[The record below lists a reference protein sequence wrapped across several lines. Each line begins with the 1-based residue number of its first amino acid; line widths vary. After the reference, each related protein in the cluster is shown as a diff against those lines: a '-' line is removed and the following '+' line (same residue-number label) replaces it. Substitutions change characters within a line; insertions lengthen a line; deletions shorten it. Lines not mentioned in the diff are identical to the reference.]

1 MDYLKNFRGDT
12 MFDLKVGLLLFI
24 ITSIV
29 IIGFHCIVASMDTYK
44 KNKEVISFEGLEY
57 KSMSLLIP
65 CYNEAVVIRT
75 ALSTIK
81 KLKYP
86 NLEVIF
92 INDGSSDDTLNILD
106 KELNLRKIPNGYGDF
121 QCNKINGTYV
131 SDKNKNI
138 FVIDKINGG
147 KADSLNAGSNF
158 ASKRYVV
165 TLDADSILKE
175 DALDH
180 INYTLQNSDVIAVGG
195 NVVAAQGV
203 KNYNGDTIFCK
214 FKGNFL
220 EKIQFIEYLRGF
232 YVLKNSYAKLNALS
246 VISGAFGVFD
256 KEVMIKVGGFEN
268 TVGEDIDITI
278 KFARYA
284 KENNKKLAYN
294 DKAICFT
301 ELPNN
306 WSDLRKQRVRWQ
318 KAFLDAMKNHF
329 SFIINNCLTNPLA
342 FVMLFDN
349 FLLMYATTIITFVS
363 FIVVFLLL
371 LLGNTVDSI
380 FYVMF
385 TIGIIMFLLYN
396 IVTFR
401 IMKNSCLSVKHLK
414 IRHIAQVLTYEFLCY
429 RPIMNAIILYGSIE
443 FIFNPGGWNKVQR
456 IGVVDEE
463 KEVVV

>member
-1 MDYLKNFRGDT
+1 

-24 ITSIV
+24 ITSVV
-29 IIGFHCIVASMDTYK
+29 IIGVHLIVSSIDTYK
-44 KNKEVISFEGLEY
+44 KNKEVINFDDLEY

-75 ALSTIK
+75 VLSTIK

-86 NLEVIF
+86 DLEIIF
-92 INDGSSDDTLNILD
+92 INDGSSDDTFNILN
-106 KELNLRKIPNGYGDF
+106 KELKLRKISYRYGDF
-121 QCNKINGTYV
+121 QCNKINGTYA
-131 SDKNKNI
+131 SDTNKNI

-147 KADSLNAGSNF
+147 KADSLNAGSSF

-180 INYTLQNSDVIAVGG
+180 INYTLQDSDVIAVGG
-195 NVVAAQGV
+195 NIVAAQGI

-220 EKIQFIEYLRGF
+220 EKAQFLEYLRGF
-232 YVLKNSYAKLNALS
+232 YVLKNSHAKLNALS
-246 VISGAFGVFD
+246 IISGAFGVFD
-256 KEVMIKVGGFEN
+256 KEVIIKVGGFEN

-301 ELPNN
+301 ELPNT
-306 WSDLRKQRVRWQ
+306 WSDFRKQRIRWQ
-318 KAFLDAMKNHF
+318 KGFLDAMKNHF
-329 SFIINNCLTNPLA
+329 PFIISNCLTNSLA
-342 FVMLFDN
+342 FVMFFEN

-363 FIVVFLLL
+363 FIVVFVLL

-380 FYVMF
+380 FYVMLA
-385 TIGIIMFLLYN
+385 ICIVMFLLYN
-396 IVTFR
+396 IVTFK
-401 IMKNSCLSVKHLK
+401 IMKNSCLSIKHLK
-414 IRHIAQVLTYEFLCY
+414 IRHIAQVLIYEFLCY
-429 RPIMNAIILYGSIE
+429 RPIMNAIVIYGSIE
-443 FIFNPGGWNKVQR
+443 FFFNPGGWNKVQR